1 VQSWYLDLSM
11 IKNYWGQERAYHHTA
26 PINMLYALHEA
37 LTIVL
42 EEGLENC
49 FERHRAMHKLLKEGL
64 AKMGIT
70 YASQEGHGLP
80 MLNLAK
86 VPDGVDDATVRR
98 RLLEEYGIEIG
109 SGLGVFKGKVWRI
122 GLMGYGASR
131 RNVRLFLAALQDI
144 FGK

>member
-1 VQSWYLDLSM
+1 
-11 IKNYWGQERAYHHTA
+11 
-26 PINMLYALHEA
+26 
-37 LTIVL
+37 
-42 EEGLENC
+42 
-49 FERHRAMHKLLKEGL
+49 MHQLLKEGL

-98 RLLEEYGIEIG
+98 RLLDEYGIEIG

-131 RNVRLFLAALQDI
+131 RNVRLFLGALGEI
-144 FGK
+144 LGR